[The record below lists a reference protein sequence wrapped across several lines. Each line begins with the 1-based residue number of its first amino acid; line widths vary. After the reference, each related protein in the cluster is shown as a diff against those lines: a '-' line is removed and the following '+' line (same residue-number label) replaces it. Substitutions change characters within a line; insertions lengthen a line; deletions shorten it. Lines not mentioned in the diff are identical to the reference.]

1 MNGDDRYVLPDQ
13 LTFHA
18 SVFNGC
24 IAKELISF
32 TIIWFMFWA
41 IFLGFLALVAGIG
54 VIAIAPIIFF
64 TVLSVFLTTVAV
76 RSLRNN
82 RPAGALGQT
91 IAKKCDSAG
100 FFPCRFIVDP
110 DTFTA
115 SRSKQLVCVGA
126 QLVDRLPA
134 EDRAAVL
141 DFDRTGEEY

>member
-1 MNGDDRYVLPDQ
+1 MNDDDRYVLPDQ

-32 TIIWFMFWA
+32 TIVWFMFWA
-41 IFLGFLALVAGIG
+41 IVLGFLALVAGIG
-54 VIAIAPIIFF
+54 VIAIAPIILFS
-64 TVLSVFLTTVAV
+64 VLSVLITTFVV

-82 RPAGALGQT
+82 RPAGALGQM
-91 IAKKCDSAG
+91 IAKKFDRAG

-126 QLVDRLPA
+126 QLVGKLPV
-134 EDRAAVL
+134 EERSSVL
-141 DFDRTGEEY
+141 DFDGFSEEY